1 MPLHAGARLGP
12 YEIQSPIGAGGM
24 GEVYRARDTRLDRSV
39 AIKVLSSELAADV
52 EFRVRFAREAR
63 TLSHLNHRHVCTLY
77 DVGEADGTAF
87 LVMEYLEGETL
98 AARLAR
104 VTFGGGTLPLAEA
117 MRTGAE
123 IASALDAAHRVG
135 ITHRDLKPGNVML
148 TRAGVKL
155 LDFGLAKAS
164 GDAVAP
170 TNPDVETR
178 RSASPGATAPLT
190 GQGHIVGTLQY
201 MAPEQIEGR
210 AADARTDVFAF
221 GAVMYEMVVGR
232 PPFGASSAAGLIG
245 SILKDEP
252 AQPSSVR
259 PALSPAL
266 DFLIRRCLAKDPD
279 ERWQSARDL
288 KSQLEWIAESLTPAG
303 PTSGVTPAPKAG
315 SAPRNSRRAWLA
327 GGALLI
333 AAVLAGAVLWPRT
346 ESGGGVTAP
355 DVRFHITVP
364 PMPPPGFV
372 AISPDGRQVA
382 FVARKPGAS
391 DVGLWVRPL
400 DATAARLVPD
410 TDDAYSPFWSPD
422 SRTIAFGSRGQ
433 LRRVGV
439 DGLPA
444 VTICTVPAPH
454 DFSGGSWN
462 RDGTIVFSAGGGLL
476 RVRADG
482 GDPVAI
488 TRLDASRGESNH
500 YFPWFLP
507 DGRRFLFLAR
517 SGDPAHTGVYVGSLD
532 APETTA
538 PTARQKVVEASSM
551 ALFAAPGH
559 VIYQHAGVLMAV
571 PVNERSLQV
580 TGPPVR
586 LAEGISFSIGGRG
599 AFSVAENGTLVY
611 RTGESDPITQLTW
624 FDRKGQPVATVGPPT
639 SVRQLVLSPDG
650 KRVAIDRRDPAIG
663 TYDIWILELT
673 NGVLTRLTFGP
684 SEDADPTWA
693 PDSQSIAFWSNR
705 EKPGIYVRRL
715 GTEQDQRVLEA
726 EQAFLMHWAADGEL
740 LFHNR
745 LTISGLM
752 VGKGGAPTLL
762 FKSPFGKDEAHVSVE
777 GKWVAYNSM
786 ESGKLEVHVA
796 SYPAFQ
802 QRRQVSSGGGGA
814 AWWRADGRELF
825 YLSVDGKLMSV
836 PVTPGPAPEF
846 GTPTAL
852 FQSPLTTPNLDM
864 DEYAVSADGQRFLMM
879 HRADTST
886 TPITVVMDWRK
897 LMK

>member
-1 MPLHAGARLGP
+1 MPLHAGARFGP
-12 YEIQSPIGAGGM
+12 YEIQSPIGSGGM

-39 AIKVLSSELAADV
+39 AVKVLSSELAADV
-52 EFRVRFAREAR
+52 EFRARFAREAR

-77 DVGEADGTAF
+77 DVGEVDGTAF

-98 AARLAR
+98 ATRLAR
-104 VTFGGGTLPLAEA
+104 VTTGGGTLPLAEA
-117 MRTGAE
+117 VKTGAE
-123 IASALDAAHRVG
+123 VASALDAAHRVG

-148 TRAGVKL
+148 TKAGVKL

-170 TNPDVETR
+170 THPDVETR
-178 RSASPGATAPLT
+178 RSPEAVPLT
-190 GQGHIVGTLQY
+190 GEGHIVGTLRY

-221 GAVMYEMVVGR
+221 GALMYELVMGR
-232 PPFGASSAAGLIG
+232 PPFQASSSAGLIG

-252 AQPSSVR
+252 ASPSSVR
-259 PALSPAL
+259 PSVPPAL
-266 DFLIRRCLAKDPD
+266 DFLIRKCLAKDPD

-288 KSQLEWIAESLTPAG
+288 KSQLEWIAESLTLAG
-303 PTSGVTPAPKAG
+303 STSGVTAVPQTR
-315 SAPRNSRRAWLA
+315 SAPRSSARVWLA
-327 GGALLI
+327 GAALLI
-333 AAVLAGAVLWPRT
+333 AAVLAGVVLWPRT
-346 ESGGGVTAP
+346 ESAGPVAAP
-355 DVRFHITVP
+355 DVRFHIAVP
-364 PMPPPGFV
+364 PMPLPNFV
-372 AISPDGRQVA
+372 VISPDGRYVA
-382 FVARKPGAS
+382 FVARKPSTS

-410 TDDAYSPFWSPD
+410 TDDAYAPFWSPD
-422 SRTIAFGSRGQ
+422 SRGIAFASRGQ
-433 LRRVGV
+433 LKRVGL
-439 DGLPA
+439 DDLPA
-444 VTICTVPAPH
+444 VTISTIPAPY
-454 DFSGGSWN
+454 DFSGGTWN
-462 RDGTIVFSAGGGLL
+462 RDGTMVFSAGGGLL

-482 GDPVAI
+482 GDPVAV
-488 TRLDASRGESNH
+488 TSLDASRGESHH

-517 SGDPAHTGVYVGSLD
+517 SSDPTHTGVYVGSLD
-532 APETTA
+532 APDTSA
-538 PTARQKVVEASSM
+538 ATARQKVVDAHSM

-559 VIYQHAGVLMAV
+559 VVYQNSGVLMAV
-571 PVNERSLQV
+571 PVNEKSLQV

-586 LAEGISFSIGGRG
+586 LAEGISFATGGRG
-599 AFSVAENGTLVY
+599 AFSVAENGTLAY
-611 RTGESDPITQLTW
+611 RTGESDPINQLTW
-624 FDRKGQPVATVGPPT
+624 FDRKGQKVATVGPPT
-639 SVRQLVLSPDG
+639 SVRQLLLSPDG

-663 TYDIWILELT
+663 TYDIWILELA
-673 NGVLTRLTFGP
+673 NGVLTRLTFSPG
-684 SEDADPTWA
+684 EDGDPTWA
-693 PDSQSIAFWSNR
+693 PDSQSIAFFSNR

-726 EQAFLMHWAADGEL
+726 EQAYLMHWAPDGGL

-752 VGKGGAPTLL
+752 VGKSGPPKLL
-762 FKSPFGKDEAHVSVE
+762 FESPFNKDEAHVSVD
-777 GKWVAYNSM
+777 GQWVAYNST
-786 ESGKLEVHVA
+786 ESGRLEVHAA

-825 YLSVDGKLMSV
+825 YLSVDGKVMSV
-836 PVTPGPAPEF
+836 PVTPGPTPEF

-864 DEYAVSADGQRFLMM
+864 DEYAISGDGQRFLMLD
-879 HRADTST
+879 RVDSST

-897 LMK
+897 LMR